1 VANVWL
7 LGPRAGILQV
17 SDASDIWS
25 SISSNLD
32 LQCDIANILLIF
44 QGMKESLRDLSKS
57 LKILDH
63 TRVNALKIIQYA
75 KYVDGLWRQM
85 QRVECRLG
93 ITLRVGIFVRASDA
107 ARLAQDTV
115 QYLLNARIRRGREI
129 GVVSS
134 KMPVVACLRVV
145 PQFGQRG
152 EKGCGLHRLQQPLCD
167 TIYAIELKV
176 R

>member
-1 VANVWL
+1 MYAPLAVANVWL
-7 LGPRAGILQV
+7 LGPRADIVHV

-44 QGMKESLRDLSKS
+44 QGMTESLLDLSKS

-75 KYVDGLWRQM
+75 KYIDGLWREM

-93 ITLRVGIFVRASDA
+93 TTLRVCIFVRASDA
-107 ARLAQDTV
+107 SRLAQNTV
-115 QYLLNARIRRGREI
+115 QYLLNTRIRRGREI
-129 GVVSS
+129 GAVSS
-134 KMPVVACLRVV
+134 KMPVVAFLRVV
-145 PQFGQRG
+145 P
-152 EKGCGLHRLQQPLCD
+152 
-167 TIYAIELKV
+167 
-176 R
+176 